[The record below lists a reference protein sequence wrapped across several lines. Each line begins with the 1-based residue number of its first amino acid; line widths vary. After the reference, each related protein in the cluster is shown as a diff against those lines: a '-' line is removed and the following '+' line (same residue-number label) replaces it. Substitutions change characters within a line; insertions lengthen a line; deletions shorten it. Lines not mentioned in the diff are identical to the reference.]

1 MPVVDSCVWIG
12 AKRKKD
18 QWHEMAV
25 PIIKTIHEGKIK
37 NVFVN
42 DHIFNECVT
51 FLINK
56 KDFIAASELGKTLIH
71 EPKVRLV
78 LIDSP
83 MFLHAWKFSKRYKLS
98 FTDGTILTMMKIL
111 NDKTLYSF
119 DAGFDRVKWVDRKED
134 A

>member
-18 QWHEMAV
+18 QWHDKAI
-25 PIIKTIHEGKIK
+25 PIISSIRDGTIRD
-37 NVFVN
+37 VFVN
-42 DHIFNECVT
+42 DHIFNECIT

-56 KDFIAASELGKTLIH
+56 GDFFAADGVGK
-71 EPKVRLV
+71 V
-78 LIDSP
+78 LIRDP
-83 MFLHAWKFSKRYKLS
+83 RVRMVLVDDKMFLHAWNLSKRYKLS
-98 FTDGTILTMMKIL
+98 FTDGTILAMMKRL
-111 NDKTLYSF
+111 KDTVLYSF